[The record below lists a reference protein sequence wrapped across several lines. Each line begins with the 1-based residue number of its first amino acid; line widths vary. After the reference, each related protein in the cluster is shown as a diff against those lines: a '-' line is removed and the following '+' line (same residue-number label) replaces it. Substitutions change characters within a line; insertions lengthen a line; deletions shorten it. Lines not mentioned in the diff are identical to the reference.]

1 MGEIKLRLD
10 LYTVEKGIIK
20 SRERAKE
27 LIKSGNVT
35 VNGRVI
41 DKPSYDTE
49 ENDIIEVLCEQ
60 LKYVGRGGLKL
71 EKAVKAFSIDLN
83 EKVCIDIG
91 ASTGGFTDCM
101 LQKYALKVYCR

>member
-1 MGEIKLRLD
+1 MGEIKLRLGYIP
-10 LYTVEKGIIK
+10 LKRSK

-49 ENDIIEVLCEQ
+49 ENDIIGIIRTVEI
-60 LKYVGRGGLKL
+60 RR
-71 EKAVKAFSIDLN
+71 
-83 EKVCIDIG
+83 
-91 ASTGGFTDCM
+91 TRRT
-101 LQKYALKVYCR
+101 